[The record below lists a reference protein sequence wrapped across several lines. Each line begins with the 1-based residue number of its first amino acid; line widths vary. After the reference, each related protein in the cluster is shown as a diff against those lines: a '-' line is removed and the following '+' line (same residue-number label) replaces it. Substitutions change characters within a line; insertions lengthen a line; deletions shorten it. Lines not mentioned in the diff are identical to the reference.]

1 LLAFFFLLQFLRVSK
16 GIEKGIFKLPSEREQ
31 KRLNTHHRTFFV
43 FNLFGE
49 TLGCQI
55 YLFFLLGF
63 VWNGFNLQF
72 DQNFLASKRERS
84 EENNTDRRNFFVVNL
99 CGETLDCQKKYI
111 YFLGL
116 FGMDSTFLLVLAL
129 P

>member
-1 LLAFFFLLQFLRVSK
+1 VCVQIFWVYRLVAELFFSVLVSLLLACLLFFLLQFLRLLRLSK
-16 GIEKGIFKLPSEREQ
+16 GIEKGILKIPSEGEQ
-31 KRLNTHHRTFFV
+31 KRLNTHHRLFFFV

-72 DQNFLASKRERS
+72 DQNFLASKRERT
-84 EENNTDRRNFFVVNL
+84 EENNTDHRIFF
-99 CGETLDCQKKYI
+99 
-111 YFLGL
+111 
-116 FGMDSTFLLVLAL
+116 
-129 P
+129 

>member
-1 LLAFFFLLQFLRVSK
+1 VLVSLLLACLLFFLLQFLLLLRVSK
-16 GIEKGIFKLPSEREQ
+16 GIEKGTFKLPSETEQ
-31 KRLNTHHRTFFV
+31 KRLNTHHRIFFV

-72 DQNFLASKRERS
+72 DQNLSFNYGSTVRKGFCCCAEFSI
-84 EENNTDRRNFFVVNL
+84 
-99 CGETLDCQKKYI
+99 TLSLSCD
-111 YFLGL
+111 FELGSA
-116 FGMDSTFLLVLAL
+116 FSS
-129 P
+129 